1 MVVII
6 VTGILIV
13 ISLILGFIVV
23 FSEEE
28 NNKPFSIPAFAFA
41 VLMVISFVVNLQD
54 YMLPHHGEVP
64 TIEDVPNEAYID
76 TVRTVRNNGKE
87 TISYEIRWND
97 DRD

>member
-1 MVVII
+1 MVAII

-13 ISLILGFIVV
+13 ISLILGFILV

-28 NNKPFSIPAFAFA
+28 KNKALSILAFFFA
-41 VLMVISFVVNLQD
+41 IFMILPFVVNLQD

-64 TIEDVPNEAYID
+64 TIEDVPNEAYVD

>member
-1 MVVII
+1 MVGII

-13 ISLILGFIVV
+13 IFLICGFILV

-28 NNKPFSIPAFAFA
+28 NNKALSILAFLFVA
-41 VLMVISFVVNLQD
+41 LTVIPFVVNLQD
-54 YMLPHHGEVP
+54 YMKPHHGEVP